1 MHQHRHGTD
10 FVYIIY
16 IYIYEVVGEVIC
28 EYILS
33 LGKFR
38 VYGNH
43 LTFPWDL
50 PEKKKLKGRTL
61 VHECLRTIE
70 PKLAQV
76 TKLGKQNTGS
86 LPSVAHGPAGMAI
99 QTRNFSKS
107 LFSEVTEGAKKKTKN
122 ANISSPM
129 AQNQIL
135 IKDSC
140 SHKRPDRPWCLSS
153 KFFFSTKNANISSP
167 MAQNQILIKDSCSH
181 KFHAHSCCVSLK
193 IFFQPFSEVTGGA
206 ENKKMQISHYLWL
219 RIKF

>member
-1 MHQHRHGTD
+1 
-10 FVYIIY
+10 
-16 IYIYEVVGEVIC
+16 
-28 EYILS
+28 
-33 LGKFR
+33 
-38 VYGNH
+38 
-43 LTFPWDL
+43 
-50 PEKKKLKGRTL
+50 
-61 VHECLRTIE
+61 LRTIE

-107 LFSEVTEGAKKKTKN
+107 LFSEVTEGAKKK
-122 ANISSPM
+122 I
-129 AQNQIL
+129 
-135 IKDSC
+135 
-140 SHKRPDRPWCLSS
+140 
-153 KFFFSTKNANISSP
+153 KNANISSP